1 VSSALDEPRIAHL
14 EQQLLSA
21 SPAPS
26 LPSISTLPRLRP
38 SMLTTVREYY
48 PLGHDPAES
57 ALGSRDPRKYVHEY
71 LSMAII

>member
-1 VSSALDEPRIAHL
+1 MGSALDEPRITLL

-26 LPSISTLPRLRP
+26 LPPISTLPRLRP

-57 ALGSRDPRKYVHEY
+57 ALGSRDPRKYVQ
-71 LSMAII
+71 SWGMIIV